1 MTNKLLDGLA
11 ALPDSDKSLVKWFVY
26 MAVLSLGIGV
36 VAGFLTAFARAD
48 FLQFEAITAFRI
60 LTLHGVTIFFYWL
73 YFLQAG
79 AVLILAAIYT
89 GGDGRIAWAKW
100 AWAGLAFMVAGF
112 IFSELAPA
120 LGSALLYNAPPEL
133 VEGDSTLAGLFYLGY
148 LLLGFGLG
156 LVAISA
162 VATALK
168 SKSDGKVNTWS
179 AVGFAAV
186 AWAGLLMVSAVASTN
201 AFLPAALWAF
211 DMGGS
216 PASYTM
222 SWNILFHNVHYL
234 PLMAT
239 VVIWYVMVEALA
251 GVRSIFGQ
259 NFSKIVFAS
268 YLLFVPP
275 TSLYHMFLEP
285 NLAETVRV
293 GGSLLSLFISVPTVL
308 VFLVIVSSLEA
319 HARANGAKGLFGW
332 IKMLPWQ
339 NPAMTAIGMAVVNLA
354 IGGVFAFVLI
364 QESLA
369 PLVSDT
375 FFVPGYFHFLT
386 VGTVTLTFLALL
398 MYVIPGLTGHNLWRP
413 RVLNVAPYIT
423 TFGLLIFGAAGIAAG
438 YLGAPR
444 RAFDIDY
451 FGAAPGAWATLM
463 TFVGI
468 GATFMTIGL
477 AIYVYGIARS
487 LMGDVRTAGQGVGE
501 LSVVSWG
508 GGTIG
513 RQTAWVGPLAVLVLI
528 VAMFGFTSLAFEI
541 INDIPIIAVGGH

>member
-1 MTNKLLDGLA
+1 MTIKLIEGLR
-11 ALPDSDKSLVKWFVY
+11 ALPDGDKTLLKGFVA

-36 VAGFLTAFARAD
+36 VFGILTAFARAD
-48 FLQFEAITAFRI
+48 FLQFEALNAYRI

-79 AVLILAAIYT
+79 VVIILATVYT
-89 GGDGRIAWAKW
+89 DGADRVQWRAWAW
-100 AWAGLAFMVAGF
+100 WGLALMIAGF
-112 IFSELAPA
+112 VLSEMSPA

-133 VEGDSTLAGLFYLGY
+133 VEGSTTLAGLFYLGY
-148 LLLGFGLG
+148 LLLGVGLG
-156 LVAISA
+156 LVAVSA

-168 SKSDGKVNTWS
+168 PKYDGKITSWS
-179 AVGFAAV
+179 AVSFASV

-201 AFLPAALWAF
+201 AFLPATLWAF
-211 DMGGS
+211 GFGGAS
-216 PASYTM
+216 ASYTM

-239 VVIWYVMVEALA
+239 VVIWYVLVEAIT

-259 NFSKIVFAS
+259 TFSKVVFAS

-285 NLAETVRV
+285 NLAESVRV

-308 VFLVIVSSLEA
+308 VFLVIVASLEA
-319 HARANGAKGLFGW
+319 HARANGATGLFGW
-332 IKMLPWQ
+332 IRILPWQ
-339 NPAMTAIGMAVVNLA
+339 NPAMSAIGMAVVNTA

-386 VGTVTLTFLALL
+386 VGTVTLTFVAML
-398 MYVIPGLTGHNLWRP
+398 MYVIPGLTGNALWRP
-413 RVLNVAPYIT
+413 RWLNVAPYLA
-423 TFGLLIFGAAGIAAG
+423 TFGLVLFGGAGITAG

-444 RAFDIDY
+444 RAFDISY
-451 FGAAPGAWATLM
+451 FGEAPEVWTTLM
-463 TFVGI
+463 SVVGI
-468 GATFMTIGL
+468 GAVFMTIGL
-477 AIYVYGIARS
+477 AIYVYGITRTLIGTRGSAS
-487 LMGDVRTAGQGVGE
+487 VGIGDLA
-501 LSVVSWG
+501 VVSWG

-513 RQTAWVGPLAVLVLI
+513 RQTAWLGPIAVLVLI
-528 VAMFGFTSLAFEI
+528 VAMFGFTALAFEVI
-541 INDIPIIAVGGH
+541 DELPIIAVGGH